1 MNSEDGRKRIL
12 WLAAIGGVL
21 VLAIVF
27 ISVAAPE
34 PTSGTQ
40 NDFRINPESTAIEDG
55 DATQAGDTGDSGDRP
70 GFSLSAG
77 GTVSLVWRLG
87 LVALVIAGAVVGL
100 RWWGRKAMAPRSTT
114 GFIRVVDT
122 LAISNGR
129 TIHLVA
135 LGVRVIVVGA
145 TPQQLAY
152 LNELTSDE
160 SGDVLARLARN
171 DEATNIS
178 GFAAEL
184 FQSLRRE
191 QRDND
196 PAASITLAAEERR

>member
-27 ISVAAPE
+27 ISIAAPE
-34 PTSGTQ
+34 PNAGAG
-40 NDFRINPESTAIEDG
+40 DDVRITPDSAIEE
-55 DATQAGDTGDSGDRP
+55 DSSPTTVDEVGEDRP

-77 GTVSLVWRLG
+77 GAVSLIWRLG

-100 RWWGRKAMAPRSTT
+100 RWWGSKAMAPKSTT
-114 GFIRVVDT
+114 GFLRVIDT

-135 LGVRVIVVGA
+135 LGDRVIVVGA
-145 TPQQLAY
+145 TAQQLAY
-152 LNELTSDE
+152 LNELSGDE
-160 SGDVLARLARN
+160 SDDVLSRLSRN
-171 DEATNIS
+171 DQTNNVS

-184 FQSLRRE
+184 FQSLKRE
-191 QRDND
+191 NRNRDS
-196 PAASITLAAEERR
+196 AATISLSHEDVIQ